1 MAAQQLPPD
10 PLASAVARSVSD
22 LRHSAGLS
30 ERAAARK
37 LGTSQTQLR
46 RMEDPRYLPS
56 LRSLA
61 RLASVY
67 GYDLKVDFSQKGAS
81 APVERGSRGGG
92 KAAAARTED
101 AAPKKTTAAK
111 AEKAAPAK
119 KAAPVKKVVARPV
132 TRAVAPKP
140 APRAP
145 EPKREPREKI
155 ESKPLP
161 TAPAGFAPVI
171 AANGDPFGSVELPEA
186 LAHSKQRTGVLFQA
200 FQAARANARLGTAA
214 TKNRSRVSGGGA
226 KPWAQKG
233 TGRARQG
240 STRAPHWRH
249 GGVVFGPNG
258 RTYWQRIPERMRKAA
273 FGEAFAARAAEG
285 RVIVFDEIG
294 GLSERPRSA
303 EVYDWLA
310 RIGDTGK
317 TLIVDAALNEGHGR
331 AVANLTDVEL
341 RSVTSLRLVDVLGA
355 ETVLVARPALQLLAA
370 RADVAAVKKGA
381 TA

>member
-1 MAAQQLPPD
+1 MAEPKK
-10 PLASAVARSVSD
+10 SVKKT
-22 LRHSAGLS
+22 
-30 ERAAARK
+30 AAA
-37 LGTSQTQLR
+37 
-46 RMEDPRYLPS
+46 
-56 LRSLA
+56 
-61 RLASVY
+61 
-67 GYDLKVDFSQKGAS
+67 
-81 APVERGSRGGG
+81 APAAKKTAGEGGSRRGGA
-92 KAAAARTED
+92 AAAAR
-101 AAPKKTTAAK
+101 PKDVK
-111 AEKAAPAK
+111 PAK
-119 KAAPVKKVVARPV
+119 KAVARPA
-132 TRAVAPKP
+132 TRAL
-140 APRAP
+140 APRPQPRAEAP
-145 EPKREPREKI
+145 IRGPREKI

-171 AANGDPFGSVELPEA
+171 AANGGASGSIELPQS
-186 LAHSKQRTGVLFQA
+186 LATSKKRAGVLFQA

-214 TKNRSRVSGGGA
+214 TKNRARVAGGGA
-226 KPWAQKG
+226 KPWRQKG

-258 RTYWQRIPERMRKAA
+258 RAYWQRIPERMRKAA

-317 TLIVDAALNEGHGR
+317 TLIVGADLNEGHGR
-331 AVANLTDVEL
+331 AVANLSDVEL
-341 RSVTSLRLVDVLGA
+341 RSVGSLRLIDVLGA
-355 ETVLVARPALQLLAA
+355 ETVLVARQALELLAA
-370 RADVAAVKKGA
+370 RADVAAVRKGV

>member
-1 MAAQQLPPD
+1 MAD
-10 PLASAVARSVSD
+10 PKKTVKKTAP
-22 LRHSAGLS
+22 
-30 ERAAARK
+30 AAPTK
-37 LGTSQTQLR
+37 
-46 RMEDPRYLPS
+46 D
-56 LRSLA
+56 
-61 RLASVY
+61 
-67 GYDLKVDFSQKGAS
+67 
-81 APVERGSRGGG
+81 APA
-92 KAAAARTED
+92 KQAAAARTKD
-101 AAPKKTTAAK
+101 AK
-111 AEKAAPAK
+111 
-119 KAAPVKKVVARPV
+119 PVKKAVARPV

-140 APRAP
+140 APRVEA
-145 EPKREPREKI
+145 PKREPRAKI

-161 TAPAGFAPVI
+161 TAHPGFAPVV
-171 AANGDPFGSVELPEA
+171 AANGDPFGSVELPES
-186 LAHSKQRTGVLFQA
+186 LATSKKRTGVLFQA

-214 TKNRSRVSGGGA
+214 TKNRARVAGGGA
-226 KPWAQKG
+226 KPWRQKG

-285 RVIVFDEIG
+285 RVIVFDQIG

-317 TLIVDAALNEGHGR
+317 TVIVGADFNDGHGR
-331 AVANLTDVEL
+331 AIANLSDVEL
-341 RSVTSLRLVDVLGA
+341 RSVASLRLVDVLGA
-355 ETVLVARPALQLLAA
+355 ETLLVARPALELLAT
-370 RADVAAVKKGA
+370 RADVAAVHKGV